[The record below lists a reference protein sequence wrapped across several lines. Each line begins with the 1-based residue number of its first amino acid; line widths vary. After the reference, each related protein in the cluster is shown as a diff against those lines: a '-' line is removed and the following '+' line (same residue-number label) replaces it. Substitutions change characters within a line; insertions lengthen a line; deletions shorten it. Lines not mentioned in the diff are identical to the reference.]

1 MKYHQ
6 IEAFYQ
12 VMLTGSISQAAVNL
26 GRTQP
31 AVSMTINTL
40 ENLLGARLFDRHAGR
55 ISPRSEAHVL
65 FEQVGP
71 VMRQLHDIRSRFTRL
86 SSFAVPRLSII
97 SASNP
102 GMHII
107 PSAIAPVAAA
117 GQDFQLMTG
126 SAATIVSEIEN
137 QRHDIGLTDQ
147 GPTEIRMNSP
157 LFEVEVFEIP
167 VLALFPRGM
176 VPGTGGDI
184 TTGQIAE
191 HPICTLYAQH
201 GMAADIRA
209 RLPAPRVEFDS
220 FFPMACYAMANA
232 SVAIVDALTCA
243 SIQALT
249 RGVFS
254 PEYLPIRDA
263 QPAKYYLLR
272 PTYRARSMMA
282 DNAYAAVRTT
292 LKEYRAPHKSD

>member
-26 GRTQP
+26 SRTQP

-40 ENLLGARLFDRHAGR
+40 EDMLGAKLFDRHAGR
-55 ISPRSEAHVL
+55 ISPRAEAHVL
-65 FEQVGP
+65 FEQIGP
-71 VMRQLHDIRSRFTRL
+71 VMRQLHDIRSRFTQL
-86 SSFAVPRLSII
+86 SSFAVPRLSVI

-107 PSAIAPVAAA
+107 PSAIAPFAAV
-117 GQDFQLMTG
+117 GQEFRLMNG
-126 SAATIVSEIEN
+126 SAATVVSEIEN

-157 LFEVEVFEIP
+157 LYEIEMFEIP
-167 VLALFPRGM
+167 VFALYPAGM
-176 VPGTGGDI
+176 IPDTSGQI
-184 TTGQIAE
+184 SIRQIAE

-201 GMAADIRA
+201 GMAAEIRKS
-209 RLPAPRVEFDS
+209 LPEPRVEFES

-249 RGVFS
+249 HGTFS
-254 PEYLPIRDA
+254 PEFLPIQDA
-263 QPAKYYLLR
+263 KPARYYLLR
-272 PTYRARSMMA
+272 PNYRARSAMA
-282 DNAYAAVRTT
+282 DKAYDAIRNALARYKA
-292 LKEYRAPHKSD
+292 